1 MQKALY
7 PQTANDL
14 CYQKGDTE
22 VLITVDTL
30 QPAEYSVFY
39 ATAISKKKRFL
50 GLIMTATEIHFGSVT
65 CYKIISNAPFLWPR
79 TE

>member
-7 PQTANDL
+7 PRTAYDL

-30 QPAEYSVFY
+30 QPAEYSVLC
-39 ATAISKKKRFL
+39 ATYRGKHNPLVKELVPVF
-50 GLIMTATEIHFGSVT
+50 F
-65 CYKIISNAPFLWPR
+65 
-79 TE
+79 